1 MYLITGAT
9 GNTGSVVAKGLLK
22 QGKKVRVVA
31 RSEEKLKELASL
43 GAETL
48 TGDITSQNIAN
59 KAFAGIEA
67 AYLMIPP
74 AMTDPDFRGYQKK
87 LTEIYGSALEAN
99 SSVKHVV
106 VLSSF
111 GADKDAKTGP
121 ILGLHFLEERL
132 KQIKPLNSLSLRA
145 GYFME
150 NTLGQAGVIHQMG
163 AVVGPLKPDLKIPL
177 IASIDIGNAA
187 LNALLELNFSGHQ
200 THDLQ
205 GQRDLTY
212 LEITSI
218 IGALIG
224 KPDLQYQ
231 LISSEQFAGFME
243 QMGLAQNF
251 AALMAEMVDAQ
262 NACDVRSLEPRSAS
276 NTTAPSPLSSSW
288 PKSSFRLIRRQL
300 KRPDGVSV
308 DHRRSRS
315 LCEGPYAPLAGLS
328 QRRTLVIRFRYRN
341 LRDVHSETGVR

>member
-9 GNTGSVVAKGLLK
+9 GNTGSVIAKGLLK

-31 RSEEKLKELASL
+31 RKQEKLKELEGL

-48 TGDITSQNIAN
+48 LGDITSEDTAN

-67 AYLMIPP
+67 AYVMIPP
-74 AMTDPDFRGYQKK
+74 AMTAPDFRDYQKK
-87 LTEIYGSALEAN
+87 LTEVYGSALEAN
-99 SSVKHVV
+99 SWVKHVV

-150 NTLGQAGVIHQMG
+150 NTLGQAGAIHQMG

-187 LNALLELNFSGHQ
+187 LNALLQLNFTGHQ

-212 LEITSI
+212 LESQPSSVPPS
-218 IGALIG
+218 AN
-224 KPDLQYQ
+224 
-231 LISSEQFAGFME
+231 LISNT
-243 QMGLAQNF
+243 QNV

-262 NACDVRSLEPRSAS
+262 NVGHVRSLEPRSAS
-276 NTTAPSPLSSSW
+276 NTTPTPFEQFVAETFVPVYKASS
-288 PKSSFRLIRRQL
+288 K
-300 KRPDGVSV
+300 D
-308 DHRRSRS
+308 
-315 LCEGPYAPLAGLS
+315 A
-328 QRRTLVIRFRYRN
+328 
-341 LRDVHSETGVR
+341 

>member
-22 QGKKVRVVA
+22 QGRKVRVVG
-31 RSEEKLKELASL
+31 RTKEKLKELASL

-48 TGDITSQNIAN
+48 IGDLTSQETASR
-59 KAFAGIEA
+59 AFAGIEA

-74 AMTDPDFRGYQKK
+74 AMTNPDFRGYQKR
-87 LTEIYGSALEAN
+87 LADIYGSALEAN

-106 VLSSF
+106 ALSSF
-111 GADKDAKTGP
+111 GADKDADTGP

-132 KQIKPLNSLSLRA
+132 KQIKPLNSVVLRA

-163 AVVGPLKPDLKIPL
+163 AVVGPLTPNLEIPA
-177 IASIDIGNAA
+177 IASVDIGNAA
-187 LNALLELNFSGHQ
+187 LNALLHLDFTGHQ
-200 THDLQ
+200 TQDLQ
-205 GQRDLTY
+205 GQRNITY
-212 LEITSI
+212 LQITAI
-218 IGALIG
+218 IGAAIG

-243 QMGLAQNF
+243 QMGWAKNV

-262 NACDVRSLEPRSAS
+262 NTGHVRSLEPRSIS
-276 NTTAPSPLSSSW
+276 NTTPT
-288 PKSSFRLIRRQL
+288 SFEQFVAETFVPAYNAAS
-300 KRPDGVSV
+300 KGV
-308 DHRRSRS
+308 
-315 LCEGPYAPLAGLS
+315 
-328 QRRTLVIRFRYRN
+328 
-341 LRDVHSETGVR
+341 

>member
-31 RSEEKLKELASL
+31 RSQEKLKELASL

-48 TGDITSQNIAN
+48 IGDITSQSTAN
-59 KAFAGIEA
+59 KAFTGVEA
-67 AYLMIPP
+67 AYVMIPP
-74 AMTDPDFRGYQKK
+74 ATTDPDFRGYQQR
-87 LTEIYGSALEAN
+87 LTDVYGSALEAN

-106 VLSSF
+106 VLSSL

-132 KQIKPLNSLSLRA
+132 KEIKPLNSLALRA

-150 NTLGQAGVIHQMG
+150 NTLGQAAVIHQMG

-187 LNALLELNFSGHQ
+187 LNALLQLNFTGHQ

-212 LEITSI
+212 LEITAI
-218 IGALIG
+218 IGAAIG

-231 LISSEQFAGFME
+231 LISSEQFAGFIE
-243 QMGLAQNF
+243 QMGSAKNV
-251 AALMAEMVDAQ
+251 AVLMAEMVDAQ
-262 NACDVRSLEPRSAS
+262 NVGHVCSLEPRSKS
-276 NTTAPSPLSSSW
+276 NTTPTPFEQFVA
-288 PKSSFRLIRRQL
+288 
-300 KRPDGVSV
+300 
-308 DHRRSRS
+308 
-315 LCEGPYAPLAGLS
+315 
-328 QRRTLVIRFRYRN
+328 
-341 LRDVHSETGVR
+341 ETFVPAYKAASKDA

>member
-31 RSEEKLKELASL
+31 RSQEKLKELASL

-48 TGDITSQNIAN
+48 VGDITSLDTAN

-67 AYLMIPP
+67 AYVMIPP
-74 AMTDPDFRGYQKK
+74 AMTDPDFRGYQKR
-87 LTEIYGSALEAN
+87 LSDIYGSALEAN
-99 SSVKHVV
+99 SSVKHVI

-150 NTLGQAGVIHQMG
+150 NTLGQAGAIHQMG

-187 LNALLELNFSGHQ
+187 LNALLQLNFTGHQ

-212 LEITSI
+212 LEITAI
-218 IGALIG
+218 IGAAIG

-231 LISSEQFAGFME
+231 LISSEQFAAFME
-243 QMGLAQNF
+243 QMGWAQNV

-262 NACDVRSLEPRSAS
+262 NIGHVRALEPRSVG
-276 NTTAPSPLSSSW
+276 NTTPTPFEQFVA
-288 PKSSFRLIRRQL
+288 
-300 KRPDGVSV
+300 
-308 DHRRSRS
+308 
-315 LCEGPYAPLAGLS
+315 
-328 QRRTLVIRFRYRN
+328 
-341 LRDVHSETGVR
+341 ETFVPAYQAASKDA

>member
-31 RSEEKLKELASL
+31 RGQEKLKELASL

-48 TGDITSQNIAN
+48 IGDITSQEIAN

-67 AYLMIPP
+67 AYVMIPP

-87 LTEIYGSALEAN
+87 LTEVYGSALEAN
-99 SSVKHVV
+99 TSVKHVV

-111 GADKDAKTGP
+111 GADKDAKSGP

-150 NTLGQAGVIHQMG
+150 NTLGQSDVIRHMG
-163 AVVGPLKPDLKIPL
+163 AVVGPLKPDLKLPL

-187 LNALLELNFSGHQ
+187 LHALLQLDFTDHR
-200 THDLQ
+200 TRDLQ

-212 LEITSI
+212 LEITAI
-218 IGALIG
+218 IGAAIG

-231 LISSEQFAGFME
+231 VISSEQFAGFIE
-243 QMGLAQNF
+243 QMGWAQNV

-262 NACDVRSLEPRSAS
+262 NAGHVRSLEPRSAS
-276 NTTAPSPLSSSW
+276 NTTPTTFEQFVAETFVPAYKASS
-288 PKSSFRLIRRQL
+288 
-300 KRPDGVSV
+300 
-308 DHRRSRS
+308 
-315 LCEGPYAPLAGLS
+315 
-328 QRRTLVIRFRYRN
+328 
-341 LRDVHSETGVR
+341 RDA

>member
-9 GNTGSVVAKGLLK
+9 GNTGSVVAKGLLQ
-22 QGKKVRVVA
+22 QGRKVRVVA
-31 RSEEKLKELASL
+31 RRQEKLKELASL

-48 TGDITSQNIAN
+48 IGDITSQDTAN

-67 AYLMIPP
+67 AYVMIPP

-87 LTEIYGSALEAN
+87 LSDVYGSVLEAN

-150 NTLGQAGVIHQMG
+150 NTLGQAGAIHQMG

-187 LNALLELNFSGHQ
+187 LDALLQLNFTGHQ
-200 THDLQ
+200 TRDLQ

-212 LEITSI
+212 LEITAI
-218 IGALIG
+218 IGAAIG
-224 KPDLQYQ
+224 KPNLPYQ
-231 LISSEQFAGFME
+231 VITSEQFAGIME
-243 QMGLAQNF
+243 QMGSAQNV

-262 NACDVRSLEPRSAS
+262 NVGHVRSLEPRSAS
-276 NTTAPSPLSSSW
+276 NTTRTPFEQFVDETFVPAYKASS
-288 PKSSFRLIRRQL
+288 K
-300 KRPDGVSV
+300 D
-308 DHRRSRS
+308 
-315 LCEGPYAPLAGLS
+315 A
-328 QRRTLVIRFRYRN
+328 
-341 LRDVHSETGVR
+341 

>member
-9 GNTGSVVAKGLLK
+9 GHTGSVVAKGLLK

-31 RSEEKLKELASL
+31 RTQEKLKELASL

-48 TGDITSQNIAN
+48 VGDITSQDTAG

-74 AMTDPDFRGYQKK
+74 AMTNPDFRGYQKR
-87 LTEIYGSALEAN
+87 LADVYGAALEAN
-99 SSVKHVV
+99 GSIEHVV

-111 GADKDAKTGP
+111 GADKDANTGP

-132 KQIKPLNSLSLRA
+132 KQIKPLNSLALRA

-163 AVVGPLKPDLKIPL
+163 AVVGPLAPDLEIPV
-177 IASIDIGNAA
+177 IASFDIGNAA
-187 LNALLELNFSGHQ
+187 LNALLQLDFTGHQ
-200 THDLQ
+200 TRELQ

-212 LEITSI
+212 VEITAI
-218 IGALIG
+218 IGAAIG

-231 LISSEQFAGFME
+231 LISSGQFAGFME
-243 QMGLAQNF
+243 QTGWAKNV
-251 AALMAEMVDAQ
+251 AALISEMVDAQ
-262 NACDVRSLEPRSAS
+262 NAGHIRSLEPRSAS
-276 NTTAPSPLSSSW
+276 NTTPT
-288 PKSSFRLIRRQL
+288 SFEQF
-300 KRPDGVSV
+300 V
-308 DHRRSRS
+308 
-315 LCEGPYAPLAGLS
+315 A
-328 QRRTLVIRFRYRN
+328 
-341 LRDVHSETGVR
+341 ETFVPAYKAASAQ

>member
-9 GNTGSVVAKGLLK
+9 GNTGSEVAKGLLK

-31 RSEEKLKELASL
+31 RRQEKLKELASL

-48 TGDITSQNIAN
+48 IGDITSQDTTK

-67 AYLMIPP
+67 AYILIPP

-87 LTEIYGSALEAN
+87 LTEVYGSALEAN

-106 VLSSF
+106 ALSSF
-111 GADKDAKTGP
+111 GADKDARTGP

-150 NTLGQAGVIHQMG
+150 NTLGQAGAIHQMG

-177 IASIDIGNAA
+177 IATIDIGNAA
-187 LNALLELNFSGHQ
+187 LNALLQLSFTGHQ
-200 THDLQ
+200 TQDLQ

-212 LEITSI
+212 LEITAI
-218 IGALIG
+218 IGAAIG

-231 LISSEQFAGFME
+231 VISSEQFAGLME
-243 QMGLAQNF
+243 QMGWAQNV

-262 NACDVRSLEPRSAS
+262 NVGHVRFLEPRSAS
-276 NTTAPSPLSSSW
+276 NTTPTPFEQFVA
-288 PKSSFRLIRRQL
+288 
-300 KRPDGVSV
+300 
-308 DHRRSRS
+308 
-315 LCEGPYAPLAGLS
+315 
-328 QRRTLVIRFRYRN
+328 
-341 LRDVHSETGVR
+341 ETFVPAYKAFSKGA

>member
-22 QGKKVRVVA
+22 QGEKVRVVA
-31 RSEEKLKELASL
+31 RSQEKLKELASL
-43 GAETL
+43 GADTL
-48 TGDITSQNIAN
+48 VGDITSLDVAT
-59 KAFAGIEA
+59 KAFAGVEA
-67 AYLMIPP
+67 AYVMIPP

-87 LTEIYGSALEAN
+87 LSDVYGSALEAN
-99 SSVKHVV
+99 SLVKHVV

-111 GADKDAKTGP
+111 GADKDAGTGP

-150 NTLGQAGVIHQMG
+150 NTLGQAGAIHQMG

-177 IASIDIGNAA
+177 IASTDIGNAA
-187 LNALLELNFSGHQ
+187 LNALLRLNFTGHQ
-200 THDLQ
+200 TQELQ

-212 LEITSI
+212 LEITAI
-218 IGALIG
+218 IGAAIG
-224 KPDLQYQ
+224 KPDLRYQ

-243 QMGLAQNF
+243 QMGWAQNV

-262 NACDVRSLEPRSAS
+262 NVGHVRALEPRSAS
-276 NTTAPSPLSSSW
+276 NTTPTPFEQFVA
-288 PKSSFRLIRRQL
+288 
-300 KRPDGVSV
+300 
-308 DHRRSRS
+308 
-315 LCEGPYAPLAGLS
+315 E
-328 QRRTLVIRFRYRN
+328 RFVPAYKAA
-341 LRDVHSETGVR
+341 SKGA

>member
-31 RSEEKLKELASL
+31 RSQEKLKELASL

-48 TGDITSQNIAN
+48 IGDITSQSTAN
-59 KAFAGIEA
+59 KAFTGVEA
-67 AYLMIPP
+67 AYVMIPP
-74 AMTDPDFRGYQKK
+74 AMTDPDFRGYQQR
-87 LTEIYGSALEAN
+87 LTDVYGSALEAN

-111 GADKDAKTGP
+111 GADKEAKTGP

-132 KQIKPLNSLSLRA
+132 KEIKPLNSLALRA

-150 NTLGQAGVIHQMG
+150 NTLGQAAVIHQMG

-187 LNALLELNFSGHQ
+187 LNALLQLDFKAHQ
-200 THDLQ
+200 AHDLQ

-212 LEITSI
+212 LEITAI
-218 IGALIG
+218 IGAAIG
-224 KPDLQYQ
+224 KPDLPYQ

-243 QMGLAQNF
+243 QMGWAKN
-251 AALMAEMVDAQ
+251 AAVLMAEMVDAQ
-262 NACDVRSLEPRSAS
+262 NVGHVCSLEPRSAS
-276 NTTAPSPLSSSW
+276 NTTPTPFEQFVA
-288 PKSSFRLIRRQL
+288 
-300 KRPDGVSV
+300 
-308 DHRRSRS
+308 
-315 LCEGPYAPLAGLS
+315 
-328 QRRTLVIRFRYRN
+328 
-341 LRDVHSETGVR
+341 ETFIPAYKAASKNA

>member
-9 GNTGSVVAKGLLK
+9 GNTGAVVAKGLLK
-22 QGKKVRVVA
+22 QGRKVRVVA
-31 RSEEKLKELASL
+31 RSEEKLKELACL
-43 GAETL
+43 GAEAL
-48 TGDITSQNIAN
+48 IGDITSPDTAG
-59 KAFAGIEA
+59 KAFAGIDA
-67 AYLMIPP
+67 AYVMIPP
-74 AMTDPDFRGYQKK
+74 AMTDPDFRGYQKN
-87 LTEIYGSALEAN
+87 LTEVYGSALEAN

-111 GADKDAKTGP
+111 GADKDARTGP

-132 KQIKPLNSLSLRA
+132 KQIKTLNSLSLRA

-177 IASIDIGNAA
+177 IASIDIGHAA
-187 LNALLELNFSGHQ
+187 VNALLQLNFTGHQ
-200 THDLQ
+200 TNELQ

-212 LEITSI
+212 LEITAI
-218 IGALIG
+218 IGAAVG

-243 QMGLAQNF
+243 QMGSAQNV

-262 NACDVRSLEPRSAS
+262 NQGHVRCLEPRSAS
-276 NTTAPSPLSSSW
+276 NTTPTPFEQFVAETFIPSYKASS
-288 PKSSFRLIRRQL
+288 K
-300 KRPDGVSV
+300 D
-308 DHRRSRS
+308 
-315 LCEGPYAPLAGLS
+315 A
-328 QRRTLVIRFRYRN
+328 
-341 LRDVHSETGVR
+341 